1 MQQTNLITRGVRASL
16 FCSAMALAA
25 PALAA
30 DPSLDSAVS
39 AARQWASMSDSRATD
54 KMWGA
59 SSDIMKQRID
69 KQGWADYLSQLR
81 TEVGRYAGREWV
93 QVVRVTDPVDL
104 PQGQYVNVI
113 FTTQFLNM
121 PATETVSM
129 VANKNRWV
137 PMGYVVRKIAANA
150 QPAMQ

>member
-1 MQQTNLITRGVRASL
+1 
-16 FCSAMALAA
+16 
-25 PALAA
+25 
-30 DPSLDSAVS
+30 
-39 AARQWASMSDSRATD
+39 
-54 KMWGA
+54 
-59 SSDIMKQRID
+59 
-69 KQGWADYLSQLR
+69 
-81 TEVGRYAGREWV
+81 
-93 QVVRVTDPVDL
+93 VDL